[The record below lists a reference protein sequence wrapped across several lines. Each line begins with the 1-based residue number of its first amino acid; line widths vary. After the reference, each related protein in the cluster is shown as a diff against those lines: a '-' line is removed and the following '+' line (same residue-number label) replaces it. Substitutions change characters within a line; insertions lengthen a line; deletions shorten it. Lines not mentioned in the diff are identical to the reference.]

1 MILQQE
7 GSAIDWH
14 IIITRYFPLQLDP
27 PVHELIW
34 TLRFHDPP
42 KDSVQISPVHGPNLK
57 IFIMTIVEIIYLFSI
72 FFKVVHSYTLTPAIQ
87 NLFFFFLIIIKL
99 PFFFPTFRSRDK
111 IPRTW
116 NRCMKN
122 IRYFRPCT
130 FNKKKRKK
138 KKERDKCIC

>member
-1 MILQQE
+1 MGVNTGMIKKMILQQE

-57 IFIMTIVEIIYLFSI
+57 IFIMTTVEIIYLFSI

-99 PFFFPTFRSRDK
+99 PFFFPHFSQSRQ
-111 IPRTW
+111 
-116 NRCMKN
+116 NSKN
-122 IRYFRPCT
+122 MEQMHEKY
-130 FNKKKRKK
+130 
-138 KKERDKCIC
+138 